1 MKTLHP
7 ESLMMSYGY
16 KSASAQGAIKCPVYL
31 TSTFEFES
39 AEEGKAYFE
48 KAYHLTDENT
58 DQDLGMIYSR
68 INNPNMEILEKRLC
82 LWDQAEDAAVF
93 ESGMAAISTVF
104 MEFLSPGDVFL
115 YSTPVYGGTGH
126 FITEILSKFGITGI
140 GFSEEMEIE
149 ELKTWLLEEGLAD
162 RLAMIYIETP
172 ANPTNSLYD
181 IGLGREL
188 ADAFSSKEK
197 KVMVVVDNTYMGPLW
212 QNPLSNGADLVVYS
226 ATKYIAGHSDVIAG
240 ACLGSKELI
249 GRVKTLRTFMG
260 NMASPWTCWMLMRS
274 LETLKVRMEKQ
285 AFNAEKIARFLNTHP
300 KVEKVL
306 YPGLLK
312 PEDGKAFEIFQKQC
326 SSPGAM
332 ISILVKGGEAE
343 AFKFINSLQLVK
355 LAVSLGSTESLIQH
369 PATMTHAG
377 MSPEDKIAYGITENL
392 VRLSVGVENEIDL
405 LNDIEQALEKIESPI
420 LVKQIL

>member
-181 IGLGREL
+181 IGLGRE
-188 ADAFSSKEK
+188 
-197 KVMVVVDNTYMGPLW
+197 
-212 QNPLSNGADLVVYS
+212 
-226 ATKYIAGHSDVIAG
+226 
-240 ACLGSKELI
+240 
-249 GRVKTLRTFMG
+249 
-260 NMASPWTCWMLMRS
+260 
-274 LETLKVRMEKQ
+274 
-285 AFNAEKIARFLNTHP
+285 
-300 KVEKVL
+300 
-306 YPGLLK
+306 
-312 PEDGKAFEIFQKQC
+312 
-326 SSPGAM
+326 
-332 ISILVKGGEAE
+332 
-343 AFKFINSLQLVK
+343 
-355 LAVSLGSTESLIQH
+355 
-369 PATMTHAG
+369 
-377 MSPEDKIAYGITENL
+377 
-392 VRLSVGVENEIDL
+392 
-405 LNDIEQALEKIESPI
+405 
-420 LVKQIL
+420 